1 MPFGRA
7 LSLFAEFFRPQGS
20 KISGLFPETYPKFE
34 NDPNEVIYML
44 KGIGASEGYGIGKI
58 MIVEEKSLEY
68 TPHAVN
74 DIEAETGRYREAVKA
89 FIEETKGQAA
99 ALRISA
105 GAKEAEI
112 MEGHIGIINDP
123 AMGQEIEKLI
133 AGGTCAE
140 AAVEQML
147 DMFISI
153 FSMTDDDMTR
163 QRASDLKDIKR
174 ALLSIL
180 LGINEVKISD
190 APAGTVL
197 VAKEVT
203 PSMTAGINKDNIVG
217 IVTETG
223 SQTSHSAILAR
234 AMEIPAVLSV
244 PNALSKLSS
253 GEQIIVDGS
262 NGEVITAPTE
272 DQIKEYIAKRDAFLR
287 EKRELEMYRGRRT
300 MSASGEEYELC
311 CNIGSPKDAGK
322 AVNADGEGVGLFRT
336 EFLFM
341 DRNAMPTEDEQF
353 EAYKAAAVI
362 LKGKP
367 LIIRTLDIGGDKE
380 IPYLGLAKEENPF
393 MGFRAIRYCLKN
405 RDMFKSQ
412 IKAILRASAFGDVRI
427 MFPLITAVEELREG
441 KAIVEEAK
449 AYLRASG
456 IPFNESIPI
465 GVMTETSAA
474 GVIADILAKEADFFS
489 IGTND
494 LTGYTMACDRGN
506 SDVSYLYS
514 PFQPSVLRMIRRI
527 IECGREQNIP
537 VGMCGEAAA
546 NPMMIPLLMSFG
558 LTEFSVSSVSVLKV
572 RKNIAKWT
580 KAEADAVAEKVME
593 MTTEK
598 EITDYLKSVI

>member
-1 MPFGRA
+1 
-7 LSLFAEFFRPQGS
+7 
-20 KISGLFPETYPKFE
+20 
-34 NDPNEVIYML
+34 ML

-74 DIEAETGRYREAVKA
+74 DIDAEIKRYSDAVEA
-89 FIEETKGQAA
+89 FIEETKQQAE
-99 ALRISA
+99 ALRVSA

-123 AMGQEIEKLI
+123 GLKMSIEGLI
-133 AGGTCAE
+133 TGGTCVE
-140 AAVEQML
+140 AATEQAL
-147 DMFISI
+147 DMFIGI
-153 FSMTDDDMTR
+153 FAATDDEMTQ
-163 QRASDLKDIKR
+163 QRAADLKDIKH

-180 LGINEVKISD
+180 LGVNEVKISE

-217 IVTETG
+217 IITETG

-244 PNALSKLSS
+244 PNALSQLSS
-253 GEQIIVDGS
+253 GEQVIVDGT
-262 NGEVITAPTE
+262 NGEVITAPGEAEIT
-272 DQIKEYIAKRDAFLR
+272 DYTARRDAFLR
-287 EKRELEMYRGRRT
+287 EKRELEMFRGRRT
-300 MSASGEEYELC
+300 LSASGEEYELC

-322 AVNADGEGVGLFRT
+322 AMQADGEGVGLFRT

-341 DRNAMPTEDEQF
+341 DRTALPTEDEQF

-380 IPYLGLAKEENPF
+380 IPYLGLEKEENPF

-405 RDMFKSQ
+405 REMFKSQ

-441 KAIVEEAK
+441 KALVEEAK
-449 AYLRASG
+449 DYLRASG
-456 IPFNESIPI
+456 IEFNENIPV
-465 GVMTETSAA
+465 GVMTETAA
-474 GVIADILAKEADFFS
+474 SGVIADLLAKEADFFS

-514 PFQPSVLRMIRRI
+514 PFQPSVLRMIKSI
-527 IECGREQNIP
+527 IENGVKAGIP

-580 KAEADAVAEKVME
+580 KDEADAVAEKVMA

-598 EITDYLKSVI
+598 EITDYLKSIV

>member
-1 MPFGRA
+1 
-7 LSLFAEFFRPQGS
+7 
-20 KISGLFPETYPKFE
+20 
-34 NDPNEVIYML
+34 ML

-58 MIVEEKSLEY
+58 MIVEEKTLEY

-74 DIEAETGRYREAVKA
+74 DIDAEIKRYSDAVNA
-89 FIEETKGQAA
+89 FIEETKKQAE
-99 ALRISA
+99 ALKVSA

-123 AMGQEIEKLI
+123 GLKMGIENLI
-133 AGGTCAE
+133 TGGTCVE
-140 AAVEQML
+140 AATEQTL
-147 DMFISI
+147 DMFIGI
-153 FSMTDDDMTR
+153 FSATDDEMTQ
-163 QRASDLKDIKR
+163 QRASDLKDIKH

-217 IVTETG
+217 IITETG

-244 PNALSKLSS
+244 PGALSQLSS
-253 GEQIIVDGS
+253 GEQVIVDGT
-262 NGEVITAPTE
+262 NGEVVTAPSEEEISDYT
-272 DQIKEYIAKRDAFLR
+272 ARRDAFLR
-287 EKRELEMYRGRRT
+287 EKRELEMFRGRRT
-300 MSASGEEYELC
+300 LSASGEEYELC

-322 AVNADGEGVGLFRT
+322 AVQADGEGVGLFRT

-341 DRNAMPTEDEQF
+341 DRTALPTEDEQF

-380 IPYLGLAKEENPF
+380 IPYLGLEKEENPF

-405 RDMFKSQ
+405 REMFKSQ

-441 KAIVEEAK
+441 RALVEEVK
-449 AYLRASG
+449 EYLRASG
-456 IPFNESIPI
+456 IAFNENIPV
-465 GVMTETSAA
+465 GVMTETAA
-474 GVIADILAKEADFFS
+474 SGVIADLLAKEADFFS

-514 PFQPSVLRMIRRI
+514 PFQPSVLRMIKSI
-527 IECGREQNIP
+527 IENGVKAGIP

-580 KAEADAVAEKVME
+580 KEEADAVAEKVMA

-598 EITDYLKSVI
+598 EITEYLKSVV